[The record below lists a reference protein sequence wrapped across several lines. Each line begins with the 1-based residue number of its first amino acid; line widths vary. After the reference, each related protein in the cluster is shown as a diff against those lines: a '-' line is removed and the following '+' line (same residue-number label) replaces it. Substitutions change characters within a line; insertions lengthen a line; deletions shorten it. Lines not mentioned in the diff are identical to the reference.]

1 MNFNNCATYVDR
13 ALAGDP
19 DPASTIALSVAA
31 WFFDEALKTVKH
43 FDDVERDL
51 HLMSAPQACSLLC
64 RLIVN
69 GLGETVIEVMRM
81 QDNGSTYDGRFD
93 SEVDIDDGTELEPG
107 QLQAY
112 QIAHICL
119 TDHEVSL
126 ENYQEYAIRIAHL
139 LMGIADT
146 FESPDMKTI
155 SLSLVGMIP
164 EKLESSKQSEI
175 ADAIMKVFDDHS
187 VDLSNSVL
195 NFYQLNDDIEEDT
208 K

>member
-43 FDDVERDL
+43 FDDAERDL
-51 HLMSAPQACSLLC
+51 HLMGAPQACSLLC

-69 GLGETVIEVMRM
+69 GLGDTVIEVMRM
-81 QDNGSTYDGRFD
+81 QDDCPTYDGRFD

-119 TDHEVSL
+119 TDHEVLL

-175 ADAIMKVFDDHS
+175 ADAIMKVFHDHS

-195 NFYQLNDDIEEDT
+195 NFYQLSDDIEEDT

>member
-81 QDNGSTYDGRFD
+81 QDNGPTYDGRFD
-93 SEVDIDDGTELEPG
+93 SEVDIDDGTELDPG
-107 QLQAY
+107 RLQAY

-126 ENYQEYAIRIAHL
+126 EDYQEYAIRIAHL

-164 EKLESSKQSEI
+164 EKLELSKQSEI

-187 VDLSNSVL
+187 VELSNSVL
-195 NFYQLNDDIEEDT
+195 NFYQLSDDIEEDM

>member
-43 FDDVERDL
+43 FDDAERDL
-51 HLMSAPQACSLLC
+51 HLMGAPQACSLLC

-69 GLGETVIEVMRM
+69 GLGDTVIEVMRM
-81 QDNGSTYDGRFD
+81 QDDCPTYDGRFD

-119 TDHEVSL
+119 TDHEVLL

-187 VDLSNSVL
+187 VELSNSVL
-195 NFYQLNDDIEEDT
+195 NFYQLSDDIEEDT

>member
-1 MNFNNCATYVDR
+1 MNFNNCATYIDR

-19 DPASTIALSVAA
+19 DPASTMALSVAA

-43 FDDVERDL
+43 FDDAERDL
-51 HLMSAPQACSLLC
+51 HLMGAPDACSLLC

-69 GLGETVIEVMRM
+69 ALGDTVIEVMSM

-93 SEVDIDDGTELEPG
+93 SEVDIDDGSELQPG

-119 TDHEVSL
+119 TDQEVSL
-126 ENYQEYAIRIAHL
+126 EDYHEYVARIAIL

-164 EKLESSKQSEI
+164 EALEPSQQNKI
-175 ADAIMKVFDDHS
+175 ADAILKVFHDHS
-187 VDLSNSVL
+187 VDISNSVL
-195 NFYQLNDDIEEDT
+195 NFYQLNENIEEDA

>member
-1 MNFNNCATYVDR
+1 MNFDNCATYIDR

-31 WFFDEALKTVKH
+31 WFFDEALKTVDH
-43 FDDVERDL
+43 FDEMERDL
-51 HLMSAPQACSLLC
+51 QLMSAPQACSLLC

-69 GLGETVIEVMRM
+69 GLGDTVIEVMRM
-81 QDNGSTYDGRFD
+81 LDNGPTYDGRFD
-93 SEVDIDDGTELEPG
+93 SEVDIDDGSELCPG

-126 ENYQEYAIRIAHL
+126 EDYQEYASRIALL

-146 FESPDMKTI
+146 FESPDMKTM

-164 EKLESSKQSEI
+164 EKLESTKQAQI
-175 ADAIMKVFDDHS
+175 ADAIMKVFHDHD
-187 VDLSNSVL
+187 VELSNSVL
-195 NFYQLNDDIEEDT
+195 NFYQLNENMEEVSE
-208 K
+208 